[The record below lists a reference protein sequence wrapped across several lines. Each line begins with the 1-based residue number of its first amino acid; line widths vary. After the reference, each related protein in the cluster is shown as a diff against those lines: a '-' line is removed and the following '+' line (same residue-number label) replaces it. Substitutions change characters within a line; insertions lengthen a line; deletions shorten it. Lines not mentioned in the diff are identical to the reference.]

1 MFMGSLYLL
10 STQATWITRTTEY
23 RFYWWPTGTVG
34 LSADHSPTTSSPL
47 EASHTKMTTS
57 QQQSILTIALLAAF
71 ADGNQAD
78 AEREAI
84 RRMADSLGHEAG
96 GAGLAQLYQDVLL
109 KRVSLASA
117 VQCISDTGQK
127 QLAYEM
133 AVCVCDADGRQ
144 SPAEAAFLADLK
156 RLLGLDRADTAGFEQ
171 AELALVEASSA
182 LMVVDP
188 AYAAPAASANSAAA
202 PAPERATNR
211 APDDAEMDK
220 LILNASLLNGALEL
234 LPQSWAS
241 MAIIP
246 LQVRLVYNIGQAHGV
261 ELDQG
266 HVREF
271 IAAAGVGMTSQYIE
285 QFGRKL
291 LGGLLGKVA
300 GRIVGGVGRAATG
313 MAFSFATT
321 YALGQLAKRYYAGG
335 RVMNKALLQETF
347 QNLLAQSKQLQ
358 TQYLP
363 QIQQTASTL
372 DAGKVL
378 AMVRGN
384 PSA

>member
-1 MFMGSLYLL
+1 MNL
-10 STQATWITRTTEY
+10 SEQQA
-23 RFYWWPTGTVG
+23 
-34 LSADHSPTTSSPL
+34 
-47 EASHTKMTTS
+47 
-57 QQQSILTIALLAAF
+57 ILTVALLAAF
-71 ADGNQAD
+71 ADGEKAD

-84 RRMADSLGHEAG
+84 RRMAESLGHEAG
-96 GAGLAQLYQDVLL
+96 AAGLAQLYQDVLL
-109 KRVSLASA
+109 KRATVATA
-117 VQCISDTGQK
+117 VAGLSDPGHRH
-127 QLAYEM
+127 LAYEM
-133 AVCVCDADGRQ
+133 AVCVCDADGRK
-144 SPAEAAFLADLK
+144 SPAEAVFLADLK
-156 RLLGLDRADTAGFEQ
+156 TRLGLGAADTVAFEQ
-171 AELALVEASSA
+171 EEAALVEASSRGF
-182 LMVVDP
+182 P
-188 AYAAPAASANSAAA
+188 AIGAPAAVATAGAAA
-202 PAPERATNR
+202 AMAAPVPVAVALNNPPA
-211 APDDAEMDK
+211 AEMDK

-246 LQVRLVYNIGQAHGV
+246 LQIRMVYNIGKAHGV

-266 HVREF
+266 HIREF
-271 IAAAGVGMTSQYIE
+271 IAAAGVGLSSQYIE

-300 GRIVGGVGRAATG
+300 GRMGGAIGGAATG

-335 RVMNKALLQETF
+335 RLMSTTLLKDTF
-347 QNLLAQSKQLQ
+347 QGLLGPAKQLQ

-378 AMVRGN
+378 AMVRGS
-384 PSA
+384 PA